1 MRRIASLTV
10 SIRRQR
16 RSRRGDDFEDYVTL
30 CCCEKVRLE
39 KNHKVLEVC
48 MESGKGTESAT
59 WVEEKEVK
67 TVEKGLS
74 AETYCARGSSDK
86 SQEGTTREGGSV
98 GPAKRET
105 WEKTKTPVRRGR
117 PSQAARLVRE
127 RTQSCGSI
135 LEFAKRKRGEPSPE
149 GEEHAQKGKRKSD
162 ERDPRIKG
170 DNTKQEKS
178 TLTLAQNKELQS
190 NRDGEMEDMWDGKS
204 ERDILIV
211 LAKQIRD
218 MKDMLT
224 QENKEIRS
232 EVQQLKE
239 ELRTERERN
248 VLREKELE
256 KKIEGKLKD
265 FERKLL
271 GSEQANKIKTIEARL
286 SKIEEGN
293 QKNIPGTSE
302 NTDELR
308 KQVKEMEIMREKKDR
323 EERKNNIIIK
333 GLNVGKGRNG
343 LEKKVEE
350 FVKERL
356 GVEAKVERARLI
368 GGGRVIQAK
377 IKDQENKRRIMESKS
392 RLGKEEIYIEND
404 RTVKEREIQ
413 RKIVKMAKEQKAQEK
428 EVVVRYW
435 KLKIEDKWY
444 RWNEAK
450 ARLELQT
457 FFQSEDGGR
466 GEEDGTRME

>member
-1 MRRIASLTV
+1 
-10 SIRRQR
+10 
-16 RSRRGDDFEDYVTL
+16 
-30 CCCEKVRLE
+30 
-39 KNHKVLEVC
+39 
-48 MESGKGTESAT
+48 
-59 WVEEKEVK
+59 
-67 TVEKGLS
+67 
-74 AETYCARGSSDK
+74 
-86 SQEGTTREGGSV
+86 
-98 GPAKRET
+98 
-105 WEKTKTPVRRGR
+105 
-117 PSQAARLVRE
+117 
-127 RTQSCGSI
+127 
-135 LEFAKRKRGEPSPE
+135 
-149 GEEHAQKGKRKSD
+149 
-162 ERDPRIKG
+162 
-170 DNTKQEKS
+170 
-178 TLTLAQNKELQS
+178 
-190 NRDGEMEDMWDGKS
+190 MWDGKS

-211 LAKQIRD
+211 LAKQMRD

-232 EVQQLKE
+232 KVQQLKE

-265 FERKLL
+265 FERKLV

-308 KQVKEMEIMREKKDR
+308 KQVKEMEIMMEKKDR

-356 GVEAKVERARLI
+356 RVEAKVERARLI

-413 RKIVKMAKEQKAQEK
+413 RKIVKMAKEQKESAGK
-428 EVVVRYW
+428 G
-435 KLKIEDKWY
+435 
-444 RWNEAK
+444 
-450 ARLELQT
+450 
-457 FFQSEDGGR
+457 SGS
-466 GEEDGTRME
+466 